1 MLMRQHALIFDF
13 GNVVGFFDYL
23 RACERFGARLGV
35 TGPVFRQRMLDEGF
49 AQILGQFES
58 GRITPHGFAREVM
71 ARSGLSLTYEEF
83 VRDWEDI
90 FWLNEPVAR
99 LIDLL
104 KSRGYTLILGSNT
117 NVLHAT
123 HYRRQFAATLD
134 QFNDL
139 VFSHEVG
146 YVKPEPGFYAACV
159 AAAGFPA
166 ASCVFVDDVE
176 ENVEGARRAG
186 LTAVQYMD
194 TPRLIADLRR
204 LGVEIPPGEC

>member
-1 MLMRQHALIFDF
+1 MRQHALIFDF

-35 TGPVFRQRMLDEGF
+35 AGPVFRERLEDQGF
-49 AQILGQFES
+49 AQVLSRFEH
-58 GRITPHGFAREVM
+58 GGMTPDEFAREVM
-71 ARSGLSLTYEEF
+71 ARSGLSLPYEEF
-83 VRDWEDI
+83 VRDWVDI

-104 KSRGYTLILGSNT
+104 KSSGYTLILGSNT

-123 HYRRQFAATLD
+123 YYRRRFAATLD

-146 YVKPEPGFYAACV
+146 HVKPDSRFYAACV

-166 ASCVFVDDVE
+166 ASCVFVDDME
-176 ENVEGARRAG
+176 ENVAGARNAG
-186 LTAVQYMD
+186 LTAVRYMD
-194 TPRLIADLRR
+194 TPTLIADLRR
-204 LGVEIPPGEC
+204 LGVEVAGGE